1 MPNNN
6 NSIRYKAVLEVVVF
20 IVFYVL
26 PSLYVIQ
33 GCMQHFSEISNIVSP
48 GNYTTTQLYDRVIKS
63 LTDIIMIS

>member
-6 NSIRYKAVLEVVVF
+6 NSTGYKAVLEVIVS

-33 GCMQHFSEISNIVSP
+33 GCIQHFSEISNIVSS
-48 GNYTTTQLYDRVIKS
+48 GNYTST
-63 LTDIIMIS
+63 